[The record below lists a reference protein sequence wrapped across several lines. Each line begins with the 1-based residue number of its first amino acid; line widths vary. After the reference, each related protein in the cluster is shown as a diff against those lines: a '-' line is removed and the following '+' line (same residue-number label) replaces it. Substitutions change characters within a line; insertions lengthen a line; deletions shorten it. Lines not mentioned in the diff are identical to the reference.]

1 MKKISFL
8 IFVIFVS
15 RLESLPIENS
25 FSEKPEI
32 VFRESTTPKPEVGIV
47 STDNSSSK
55 KPEIVFREST
65 TPQPEVGI
73 VSADDLSSKKPETI
87 TKPFPEKVAIGLYS
101 SQFLDLLLQ
110 MKIFPKVEHWPL
122 ADGRTIS
129 GTFLDETIFQG
140 IIHSPNDPGV
150 PDVKGKFTNLQ
161 PLGKVT
167 LTLNEE
173 EEE

>member
-15 RLESLPIENS
+15 RLESLPIE
-25 FSEKPEI
+25 
-32 VFRESTTPKPEVGIV
+32 
-47 STDNSSSK
+47 DSSSK
-55 KPEIVFREST
+55 KPETV
-65 TPQPEVGI
+65 
-73 VSADDLSSKKPETI
+73 
-87 TKPFPEKVAIGLYS
+87 TKPFPKKVAIGLYS

-129 GTFLDETIFQG
+129 GTFYDETIFHG

-167 LTLNEE
+167 LTLNGEE
-173 EEE
+173 II